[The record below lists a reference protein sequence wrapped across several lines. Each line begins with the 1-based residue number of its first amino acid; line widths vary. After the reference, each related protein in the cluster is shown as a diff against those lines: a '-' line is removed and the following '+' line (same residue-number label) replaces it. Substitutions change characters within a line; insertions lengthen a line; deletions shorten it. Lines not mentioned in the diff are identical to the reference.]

1 MTSTRAA
8 IVSSA
13 ERTFDHH
20 GFAATGMDRLTE
32 AAGVSTRT
40 LYKHVGSKSRL
51 MVAVLEER
59 ADRFFAALLVE
70 SVDALFTGLGQ
81 WVAEEGSRGCLF
93 LRAQGETA
101 GEDEGVSAAVAS
113 YRDRLRALIRRV
125 VARDLGHDDERT
137 ATQVLLLFEGATSA
151 AAYLGPDS
159 IERAREAMAV
169 LMSAPPHDHDSERKA

>member
-40 LYKHVGSKSRL
+40 LYKHVGGKSRL

-59 ADRFFAALLVE
+59 AERIFAALPVG
-70 SVDALFTGLGQ
+70 SVDALFAGLGQ

-93 LRAQGETA
+93 LRAQGETGGA
-101 GEDEGVSAAVAS
+101 DESVSAAVAS
-113 YRDRLRALIRRV
+113 YRGRLRALIRRV
-125 VARDLGHDDERT
+125 VAGDLGHDDEPL
-137 ATQVLLLFEGATSA
+137 ATQLLLLFEGATSA
-151 AAYLGPDS
+151 AAYLGPQAV
-159 IERAREAMAV
+159 ERAREAAAV
-169 LMSAPPHDHDSERKA
+169 LISAATHDHDSEREA